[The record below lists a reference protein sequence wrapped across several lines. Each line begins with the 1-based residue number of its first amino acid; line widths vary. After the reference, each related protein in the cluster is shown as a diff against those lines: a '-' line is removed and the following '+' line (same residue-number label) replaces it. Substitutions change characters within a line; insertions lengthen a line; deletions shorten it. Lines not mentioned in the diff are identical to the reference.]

1 VSKKSVLYIKFCA
14 YCGNFFFN
22 EIEHD
27 LKLEDID
34 SLVEAAEVKFIVCKE
49 CTYKIKEAAKE
60 VLKEAFKDEEELK
73 NQFSK
78 RNPFKIIK

>member
-1 VSKKSVLYIKFCA
+1 MSEKRVLCIKVCA

-22 EIEHD
+22 GIEND

-34 SLVEAAEVKFIVCKE
+34 SLVEAAEVKFIGCKE
-49 CTYKIKEAAKE
+49 CTDKTKEAAKE
-60 VLKEAFKDEEELK
+60 VLKGAFKDEEKLK

-78 RNPFKIIK
+78 RKLFKIV